1 MSCQV
6 IIIGLGNPGLK
17 YKKTRHN
24 LGFMVLD
31 AFSKENNFPK
41 FKLQKKF
48 LAKIS
53 EGALDNKKVLLVK
66 PQTFMNSTG
75 KIATWL
81 KKRGIQEDEVVVIHD
96 DLEKPF
102 GTVSVKEGGSARGHN
117 GVKSLMDLFGP
128 NFYRLRCGIGR
139 PEKKSDVADYVLSNF
154 TEGEVHVEEMIQQ
167 AISQIEGLLS

>member
-1 MSCQV
+1 M
-6 IIIGLGNPGLK
+6 GNPGLK

-66 PQTFMNSTG
+66 PQTFMNDSG
-75 KIATWL
+75 KAVKLIAGFY
-81 KKRGIQEDEVVVIHD
+81 KIPIEKIIVIHD
-96 DLEKPF
+96 DSDLLVGETK
-102 GTVSVKEGGSARGHN
+102 TSQNIGSAGHKGAQSIIN
-117 GVKSLMDLFGP
+117 ELGSQ
-128 NFYRLRCGIGR
+128 NFIRLRIGIR
-139 PEKKSDVADYVLSNF
+139 PAGSIQPAEQFVLKKFSKQEMKILENVIKKSCRTLHTTD
-154 TEGEVHVEEMIQQ
+154 ERQKR
-167 AISQIEGLLS
+167 